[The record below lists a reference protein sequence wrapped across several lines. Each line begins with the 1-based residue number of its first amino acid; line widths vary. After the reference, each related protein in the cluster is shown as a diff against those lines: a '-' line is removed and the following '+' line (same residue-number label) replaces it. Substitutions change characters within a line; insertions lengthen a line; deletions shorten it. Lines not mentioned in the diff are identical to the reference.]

1 LSEFE
6 LEYIAINTPF
16 YKAAVTI
23 REKLFFKDMTNS
35 LDLINDEFETTAKHV
50 VCLNGNEV
58 IGTGRLHT
66 EGKKNIISQMA
77 VKAVYQKKGVG
88 SKILN
93 ELIGYSRKNGISNI
107 ALSARATAIHFYKQ
121 HDFIAFGAEYPSQ
134 KTGIMHQQMVLM
146 PK

>member
-6 LEYIAINTPF
+6 LKYVAINTPF

-23 REKLFFKDMTNS
+23 SEKLFFKDMTNS
-35 LDLINDEFETTAKHV
+35 LDLISDEFETTAKHV

-121 HDFIAFGAEYPSQ
+121 HDFIAFGAKYPSQ

>member
-1 LSEFE
+1 MSEFE
-6 LEYIAINTPF
+6 LKYVAINTPF

-35 LDLINDEFETTAKHV
+35 LDLINDEFETTALHV
-50 VCLNGNEV
+50 VCLKGNEV

-88 SKILN
+88 AKILN
-93 ELIGYSRKNGISNI
+93 ELVGYSRKNGISNI
-107 ALSARATAIHFYKQ
+107 ALSARATAIHFYKK
-121 HDFIAFGAEYPSQ
+121 HDFIAFGAKYPSQ

-146 PK
+146 PQ